1 MCPLAYLLTA
11 KHCRMSLL
19 YHYLFNA
26 TLPLL
31 SSSMSTPV
39 NFLLL
44 ICQEMCHLYQCCLL
58 QGFMPHLSVLLPSSH
73 PCQLPSLLLPALL
86 LALSMAI
93 LPSHRQGKDSLLSS
107 TSRERQKSK
116 KRPKLAILS
125 SDAMQSW
132 ITVLPILRESQVF
145 PHSYY

>member
-1 MCPLAYLLTA
+1 MPSYISFFTA
-11 KHCRMSLL
+11 KRFRVPLL
-19 YHYLFNA
+19 YHYPFNA
-26 TLPLL
+26 KLPLP

-58 QGFMPHLSVLLPSSH
+58 QGFMPRLSVLLPSSY

-86 LALSMAI
+86 LALSIAT
-93 LPSHRQGKDSLLSS
+93 LLSYRQGKDSLCPP

-116 KRPKLAILS
+116 KCPKLTKLS
-125 SDAMQSW
+125 LDAMQSW
-132 ITVLPILRESQVF
+132 IIMLPILRKSHVF
-145 PHSYY
+145 PHSSY